1 MTAEAKRDPL
11 PLPEEA
17 FDDVALVVRN
27 ADKLARVC
35 EVLATSKA
43 VSSLA
48 EASESVSKEAG
59 LSEAE
64 ARTIIGTLLALHRLR
79 SQLELSTAEFLEG
92 LAGAVALLARKR
104 AQEELLKSWE
114 SGLAG
119 IRAALDEDSA
129 LGALDKATELIYSH
143 QNVLMKARVLTDLR
157 PVYDKPAAKIV
168 RMVVTHQLILDYLD
182 GSSRK
187 RLYVAIDAVDLKK
200 LEEQCRRAEDKARV
214 VSESLKDLPWPTSRI
229 GEKNE

>member
-48 EASESVSKEAG
+48 EVSKSVSKEAD
-59 LSEAE
+59 LPEAE

-79 SQLELSTAEFLEG
+79 SQLKLSSAEFLDG
-92 LAGAVALLARKR
+92 LAARLAELDPGHT
-104 AQEELLKSWE
+104 QGDLLKSWD
-114 SGLAG
+114 SGLAE

-129 LGALDKATELIYSH
+129 FGALDKATELIYSH
-143 QNVLMKARVLTDLR
+143 QNVLREARVLTDLR
-157 PVYDKPAAKIV
+157 PVYNKAADAIV
-168 RMVVTHQLILDYLD
+168 RMVVTHQLILEYLD

-187 RLYVAIDAVDLKK
+187 RLYVAIDAVDLKELK
-200 LEEQCRRAEDKARV
+200 EQCERAADKARV
-214 VSESLKDLPWPTSRI
+214 VSESLKDLSWPTSRI
-229 GEKNE
+229 GEENE